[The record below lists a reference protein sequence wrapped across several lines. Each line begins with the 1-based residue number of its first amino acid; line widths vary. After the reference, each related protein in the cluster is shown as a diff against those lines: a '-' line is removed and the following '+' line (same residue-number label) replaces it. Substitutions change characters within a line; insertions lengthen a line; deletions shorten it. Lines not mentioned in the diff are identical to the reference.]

1 MSGIAH
7 QSAFP
12 GSQEDGW
19 GIYHVWHEEESGV
32 DMPCLNAK
40 MYSPKMG
47 FNQAYSC
54 ALESLQSCP
63 WSSPLKKMSA
73 PKEMMQTSH
82 CRSCNCNTCQS
93 IFGVDPGL
101 QQDGHSFSKPLFQ
114 GIGHLKPT
122 HCLLLSRMSSS
133 APLRFVWLKFNPI
146 ELREADEPCAAAPWA
161 SREQGG
167 LHTEPRG
174 WRTAQARLV
183 SASCCLQLLISP
195 ELRCD
200 IPMGR
205 MM

>member
-1 MSGIAH
+1 
-7 QSAFP
+7 
-12 GSQEDGW
+12 
-19 GIYHVWHEEESGV
+19 
-32 DMPCLNAK
+32 MPCLNAK

-93 IFGVDPGL
+93 IFAVDPAL

-114 GIGHLKPT
+114 GIGHPKPT
-122 HCLLLSRMSSS
+122 HSLLLSRMSSS

-161 SREQGG
+161 SREREGCTQSPGDG
-167 LHTEPRG
+167 EQLRPDWPLPPAACNFSFFRSWGVTSPWVG
-174 WRTAQARLV
+174 WCSLDQELSNRWGRST
-183 SASCCLQLLISP
+183 LITVQ
-195 ELRCD
+195 
-200 IPMGR
+200 
-205 MM
+205 